1 MTTQIN
7 NENKKLN
14 FSNEREQ
21 SQACLN
27 SAEHEKNQ
35 GRKVL
40 NVPNKR
46 EQNQTCLDSAE
57 REGLRPKGNVPN
69 LRFPEFEG
77 EWEEERLADIAD
89 LYKGTGISKDQLSD
103 DGEPC
108 ILYGELYTKYK
119 SETIREVISKTN
131 IDNTKLVRSKAN
143 DVIIPC
149 SGETAEDIATARCVL
164 NGNIL
169 LGGDLNIIRLHGYDG
184 AFMSYQLNGKRKYDI
199 AKVAQG
205 VSVVH
210 LYGEHL
216 KGVKTIN
223 PCLEEQKKIASLL
236 ALLDER
242 ISTQSKII
250 EDLKRLKSAIIDYAI
265 NSLYTDFAK
274 FGSLYEMA
282 GEGGTPTTS
291 NASFYDNGKIPF
303 IKIDDLKQKCLTE
316 NKDFITELG
325 LQRSSAWL
333 VPTHS
338 ILFSNGATIGEISI
352 TTYPVCTK
360 QGILGIVPKQ
370 NIDVEF
376 LYYFMSSSYFKKAV
390 SRIVTEGTMKTA
402 YLKDINNI
410 RCPIPIKEKQQD
422 IAKMPS
428 ALNSKIDF
436 EQSIL
441 KLFGSQKQ
449 YLLRQMFM

>member
-1 MTTQIN
+1 MITTIN
-7 NENKKLN
+7 NEHKKLN
-14 FSNEREQ
+14 
-21 SQACLN
+21 A
-27 SAEHEKNQ
+27 
-35 GRKVL
+35 
-40 NVPNKR
+40 
-46 EQNQTCLDSAE
+46 
-57 REGLRPKGNVPN
+57 PN
-69 LRFPEFEG
+69 LRFPEFQG
-77 EWEEERLADIAD
+77 EWVSKTIGDIAPLQRGFD
-89 LYKGTGISKDQLSD
+89 LPTRQI
-103 DGEPC
+103 C
-108 ILYGELYTKYK
+108 
-119 SETIREVISKTN
+119 
-131 IDNTKLVRSKAN
+131 
-143 DVIIPC
+143 
-149 SGETAEDIATARCVL
+149 
-164 NGNIL
+164 
-169 LGGDLNIIRLHGYDG
+169 
-184 AFMSYQLNGKRKYDI
+184 NGKIPVVYSNGIMNHHSSYKC
-199 AKVAQG
+199 VAPGLVTGRSGTIGKFTYIEDGYYWPHNTSLWVTDFHDNNPKFIYYLYQTIHIEQYSTGSG
-205 VSVVH
+205 VPTLNRNNVH
-210 LYGEHL
+210 RHKTFIPKL
-216 KGVKTIN
+216 K
-223 PCLEEQKKIASLL
+223 EQNKIAAFLS
-236 ALLDER
+236 LLDER

-250 EDLKRLKSAIIDYAI
+250 EDLKKLKSAIINYAI
-265 NSLYTDFAK
+265 NSLDTDFAK
-274 FGSLYEMA
+274 FSSLYEMA

-303 IKIDDLKQKCLTE
+303 IKIDDLKQKYLTE

-325 LQRSSAWL
+325 LQKSSAWL

-410 RCPIPIKEKQQD
+410 LCPIPTKEKQQE

-441 KLFGSQKQ
+441 KLFCSQKQ
-449 YLLRQMFM
+449 YLLRQMFI